1 MEHSRVSAALKAR
14 KVARYVR
21 LYGPRRTLAKVRGQ
35 LHMRAKDPPRLRA
48 PGRSDAH
55 VGIVG
60 CGMFAYGT
68 IAYYLQR
75 GVGPVMRGAMDLDPA
90 RAASLARDYRLHYAT
105 EDASRVIEDSHI
117 DLVYIASSHPTHAEY
132 AIEAL
137 RAGKSVHIEK
147 PHVVSEDQLIRLC
160 QAATDSPGSVRL
172 GFNRPVSRLGN
183 EVRSLMEDQSG
194 QAMFTWFVA
203 GHETAPDHWYERPE
217 QGGRALG
224 NLCHW
229 TDFVLQMMPP
239 EDRFPIEIRPARGKD
254 PDSDVALSYV
264 FGDGS
269 IAAISFSAKA
279 HTFEGIREHL
289 SVHRGDLLL
298 TLTDFQELRA
308 EIGERRRRIR
318 LRHRDHGHADSI
330 LRSYEMSTRSAAR
343 GPGSSVGYVWETGEL
358 FLKTQEALESD
369 TILRVEAF
377 SPERL
382 RPVNAVA

>member
-1 MEHSRVSAALKAR
+1 MEDSKVSPALQAR

-35 LHMRAKDPPRLRA
+35 LHMRAKDAPRLRT
-48 PGRSDAH
+48 PGRRDAH

-60 CGMFAYGT
+60 CGMFAYST
-68 IAYYLQR
+68 IAYYLHR
-75 GVGPVMRGAMDLDPA
+75 RAGAVMRGAMDQDHA
-90 RAASLARDYRLHYAT
+90 RAASLARNYRLHYAT
-105 EDASRVIEDSHI
+105 EDSTQVIEDPDI

-160 QAATDSPGSVRL
+160 QAATTSPGSVRL
-172 GFNRPVSRLGN
+172 GFNRPVSRLGK
-183 EVRSLMEDQSG
+183 EVRRLLEGQSG
-194 QAMFTWFVA
+194 QTMFNWFVA

-217 QGGRALG
+217 EGGRLLG

-239 EDRFPIEIRPARGKD
+239 QDRFPIEIRPARGEH
-254 PDSDVALSYV
+254 PDSDIAVSYV

-269 IAAISFSAKA
+269 IAAITFSAKA

-289 SVHRGDLLL
+289 SLHRGDLLL
-298 TLTDFQELRA
+298 SLTDFQELRA
-308 EIGERRRRIR
+308 EVREHRHRIK
-318 LRHRDHGHADSI
+318 LRFRDHGHADSI
-330 LRSYEMSTRSAAR
+330 LRSYEMSARSGAGA
-343 GPGSSVGYVWETGEL
+343 PGCSVGYVWETGQL

-369 TILRVEAF
+369 AILRVGAF

-382 RPVNAVA
+382 RPVNAAA

>member
-1 MEHSRVSAALKAR
+1 MEHSEVSAALKAR

-35 LHMRAKDPPRLRA
+35 VHMRAKDPPPLRT
-48 PGRSDAH
+48 PGRPDAH

-60 CGMFAYGT
+60 CGMFAYST
-68 IAYYLQR
+68 IAYYLHR
-75 GVGPVMRGAMDLDPA
+75 RVGPVMRAAMDKDHA
-90 RAASLARDYRLHYAT
+90 RAASLARNYRLHYAT
-105 EDASRVIEDSHI
+105 EDSSQVIEDPAI

-132 AIEAL
+132 AIQAL

-160 QAATDSPGSVRL
+160 QAAATSPGSVRL
-172 GFNRPVSRLGN
+172 GFNRPGSRLGK
-183 EVRSLMEDQSG
+183 EVRSLLASQSG
-194 QAMFTWFVA
+194 QTMFSWFVA
-203 GHETAPDHWYERPE
+203 GHETAPDDWYERPE
-217 QGGRALG
+217 EGGRVLG

-239 EDRFPIEIRPARGKD
+239 GDRFPIEIRPARGEH
-254 PDSDVALSYV
+254 PDSDLAVSYV

-279 HTFEGIREHL
+279 HTFEGIREDL

-298 TLTDFQELRA
+298 RLTDFQELRA
-308 EIGERRRRIR
+308 EVREHRRRIR
-318 LRHRDHGHADSI
+318 LRFRDHGHADNI
-330 LRSYEMSTRSAAR
+330 LRSYQMSTRSGASA
-343 GPGSSVGYVWETGEL
+343 PGSSVDYLWETGQL

-369 TILRVEAF
+369 AILRMAAF

-382 RPVNAVA
+382 RPANVAA